1 MYVLDTNAFYYA
13 SEISTFSYSLDKLQR
28 LISENEIFISSTSLF
43 EFFIKYRNE
52 LATIHKG
59 LRYIIDNKIKIVGN
73 VINPLPDDFDIS
85 NITEEKFTTICSEI
99 LENKVEV
106 ESCFVSVVFLMCL
119 FSGYY
124 FILDPPTDTAD
135 DFATY
140 VMSTTFKKFS
150 EEIPAEFK
158 TIFEEGYKIN
168 DCENYVKK
176 RFYELLGALLV
187 TGIPAIE
194 LAKKNGTDEKIA
206 TDEWLSADLFSLKM
220 EKMKSKLKNKTSNK
234 LLQNISN
241 NYKKTHSK
249 KQYRHVIENLSSIFN
264 SKIKYTALQEYTY
277 DILIG
282 ILEHGMALW
291 KNDLLDAIILC
302 NLQDQHVLITY
313 DKELI
318 KRMIERQGQ
327 HEKYRQSVEI
337 IAELKK

>member
-1 MYVLDTNAFYYA
+1 M
-13 SEISTFSYSLDKLQR
+13 
-28 LISENEIFISSTSLF
+28 
-43 EFFIKYRNE
+43 
-52 LATIHKG
+52 
-59 LRYIIDNKIKIVGN
+59 
-73 VINPLPDDFDIS
+73 
-85 NITEEKFTTICSEI
+85 
-99 LENKVEV
+99 
-106 ESCFVSVVFLMCL
+106 
-119 FSGYY
+119 
-124 FILDPPTDTAD
+124 
-135 DFATY
+135 
-140 VMSTTFKKFS
+140 
-150 EEIPAEFK
+150 
-158 TIFEEGYKIN
+158 
-168 DCENYVKK
+168 
-176 RFYELLGALLV
+176 
-187 TGIPAIE
+187 
-194 LAKKNGTDEKIA
+194 
-206 TDEWLSADLFSLKM
+206 KM